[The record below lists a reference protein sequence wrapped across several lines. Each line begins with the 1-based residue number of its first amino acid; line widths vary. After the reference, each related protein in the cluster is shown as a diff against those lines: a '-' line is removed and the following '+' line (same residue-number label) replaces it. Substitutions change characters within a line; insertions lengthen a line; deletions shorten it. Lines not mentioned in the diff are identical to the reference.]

1 VPLQNFCAVVGYSV
15 VSLVFVCAVLE
26 AMLWA
31 LWSLWGLL
39 HPSQV
44 DKLLTNSPP
53 YAGYP
58 WAREFGKRSRRHGSR
73 ERKNMFRLE
82 SGVWGAETENT

>member
-39 HPSQV
+39 HPRPSRQTA
-44 DKLLTNSPP
+44 DQQSPL
-53 YAGYP
+53 
-58 WAREFGKRSRRHGSR
+58 RRLPVGP
-73 ERKNMFRLE
+73 
-82 SGVWGAETENT
+82 